1 MFTNEGSALPGGG
14 SGNHGLDGLVAGGLH
29 GVPAGFWRMGHLV
42 RAELQRAP
50 AYDGSAERKRCRLLR
65 GGIHAQG
72 GYSKPK
78 ACYRSQ
84 GEANDSAQRE
94 LEASL
99 RALEQCSAATVDHL
113 SLNGLRRQI
122 KAALSL

>member
-14 SGNHGLDGLVAGGLH
+14 SETMGLTGWLQVVCMVFLLAFGAWVIWYGPSCSVPLPMTVVQSESGADFCVVASM
-29 GVPAGFWRMGHLV
+29 P
-42 RAELQRAP
+42 
-50 AYDGSAERKRCRLLR
+50 K
-65 GGIHAQG
+65 G